1 MDRVLEIYT
10 VDRTASHGSNAERVR
25 YIKRQHLSD
34 ATGERFFDSV
44 LDEVLVNLC
53 AARVLTVLEKGSEAA
68 VAKQQAE
75 DLLRKL
81 TV

>member
-1 MDRVLEIYT
+1 MGKVLEIYT
-10 VDRTASHGSNAERVR
+10 VDRAATPCPNAERVR

-53 AARVLTVLEKGSEAA
+53 AARVLTVLEKHSEAA
-68 VAKQQAE
+68 VAKQQVE
-75 DLLRKL
+75 DLLRRL